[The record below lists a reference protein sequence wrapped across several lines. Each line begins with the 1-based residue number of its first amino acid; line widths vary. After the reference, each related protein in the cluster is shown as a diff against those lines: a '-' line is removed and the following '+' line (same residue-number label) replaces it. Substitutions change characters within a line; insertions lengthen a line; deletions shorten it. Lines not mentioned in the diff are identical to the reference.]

1 MVAIINATSN
11 NATTLKRALSFSR
24 LPAGHPAAAPDRGH
38 LRLQRQLNSILKG
51 IKSPVMEETV
61 EHVFNGLT
69 RLRDILRIIELN
81 VEEDGSLAVTLAAF
95 ALVDSESKSL
105 VRFIETRI
113 SNVKSIK
120 GPLREALDST
130 GFALRHEIKGV
141 FGHALAGVVNGQPAT
156 QVRADVMRAH
166 GLLSN
171 CFQQS
176 ILSLAQA
183 FDPGLAGEL
192 LFDDYRDRRKQ
203 SAVLLRELSTL
214 VQLARRAG
222 EPTGADG
229 SGLLIEALKL
239 FCRDT
244 IRYLMYKDWKEFE
257 DIAADVMSSQG
268 SARHDFILHCFV
280 TYLEALIN
288 QVRMRTVLNDPSLGI
303 SEPKPLKKSR
313 GGRR

>member
-1 MVAIINATSN
+1 MVAIINATSK
-11 NATTLKRALSFSR
+11 NADAL
-24 LPAGHPAAAPDRGH
+24 AGALAFPRPAAGRPPTALDRGQF
-38 LRLQRQLNSILKG
+38 RLQKQINSILKG
-51 IKSPVMEETV
+51 IKNPAVEETV
-61 EHVFNGLT
+61 QCVFAGLM
-69 RLRDILRIIELN
+69 RLRDILRIVEIN
-81 VEEDGSLAVTLAAF
+81 VDEGGPLAVTLAAF
-95 ALVDSESKSL
+95 ALVDSESKAL

-113 SNVKSIK
+113 STTKSIK

-141 FGHALAGVVNGQPAT
+141 FGHALAGIDTGRQAS
-156 QVRADVMRAH
+156 QVRSDVMRAH

-176 ILSLAQA
+176 IISLAQS
-183 FDPGLAGEL
+183 FDPSVGGEL

-203 SAVLLRELSTL
+203 SALLLRDLSTL
-214 VQLARRAG
+214 VRLTRRAHEG
-222 EPTGADG
+222 HDAEA
-229 SGLLIEALKL
+229 SSLLIEGLKA

-257 DIAADVMSSQG
+257 DIAGDVMSSQG
-268 SARHDFILHCFV
+268 SARHGFILHCFA

-288 QVRMRTVLNDPSLGI
+288 QVRMRTVLSDQSLGLP
-303 SEPKPLKKSR
+303 EPKPLKKSR